1 MSSPFVSIGEKRR
14 MTYYFPVLG
23 ALALAAGTILERLV
37 LKKRKVDI
45 KLYQVASFLAIVVS
59 MLPLIY
65 FFWRI
70 DAPALEIKNIIV
82 LLAVVLFSIFANLL
96 VFYSMKWEKVTNLE
110 PARVLE
116 PLFVIILAIVF
127 SFFAEGLYERNIR
140 IIVPALIAGLVLVLT
155 HFKKDHLE
163 FNKYFI
169 AAIAGSFFFALE
181 LVVSRLILDYYSPL
195 SFYFLR
201 SSSIFLISW
210 AIFRPKFGNLST
222 KVKWEIFLTGVVWVV
237 YRVVVYYGYLNI
249 GVVFTTLLLM
259 LAPVLIYV
267 FAHFFLK
274 EKMSW
279 KNFVAS
285 IVIVGS
291 VGYVLL

>member
-1 MSSPFVSIGEKRR
+1 MA
-14 MTYYFPVLG
+14 YYFPVLG
-23 ALALAAGTILERLV
+23 ALALAVGTILERLV
-37 LKKRKVDI
+37 LKKREIDI
-45 KLYQVASFLAIVVS
+45 KPYQVASFLSIVLV
-59 MLPLIY
+59 MIPFIY
-65 FFWRI
+65 FFWNVN
-70 DAPALEIKNIIV
+70 PLALMTKNIIIFLFV
-82 LLAVVLFSIFANLL
+82 ILFSIFANFL
-96 VFYSMKWEKVTNLE
+96 VFYSIKGEKINNLE
-110 PARVLE
+110 PAKVLE
-116 PLFVIILAIVF
+116 PLFVIVLAIIF

-140 IIVPALIAGLVLVLT
+140 IIAPALVAGFVLILT

-210 AIFRPKFGNLST
+210 IIFRPRFKGLSS
-222 KVKWEIFLTGVVWVV
+222 KVRWQIFLTGAVWVA
-237 YRVVVYYGYLNI
+237 YRLLVYYGYLNI

-259 LAPVLIYV
+259 LAPVLVYA

-291 VGYVLL
+291 VVYVIVG